1 MRTGPSLHPEAGM
14 SDVWPLRI
22 LASTSSSGRAR
33 ALPFESGFIAYT
45 FLYDFGQT
53 RWGTML
59 ASLHRLENFAEPL
72 ECRPLAAERH
82 DVPLEKGDNLLT
94 EHARGRD
101 FVDQDFRVA

>member
-1 MRTGPSLHPEAGM
+1 
-14 SDVWPLRI
+14 
-22 LASTSSSGRAR
+22 
-33 ALPFESGFIAYT
+33 
-45 FLYDFGQT
+45 
-53 RWGTML
+53 ML

-94 EHARGRD
+94 ENARGRD